1 MAARG
6 TVSNRKRVAKQGWL
20 KKKGTGKKGVGR
32 TNWTKRWLVL
42 TDGAI
47 DWSLFAPPPPC
58 CLSVRPTNQSWP
70 SLIPVLPES
79 ACDLTSV

>member
-1 MAARG
+1 MCLCLCVCGCVAFVVCAAMAARG

-47 DWSLFAPPPPC
+47 EW
-58 CLSVRPTNQSWP
+58 
-70 SLIPVLPES
+70 
-79 ACDLTSV
+79 

>member
-1 MAARG
+1 VAFVVCAAMAARG

-32 TNWTKRWLVL
+32 TNWTKRWLVP

-47 DWSLFAPPPPC
+47 
-58 CLSVRPTNQSWP
+58 
-70 SLIPVLPES
+70 
-79 ACDLTSV
+79 